1 MEIQIELGGGGI
13 DRGNERVT
21 RRIVIREVVDLIVVE
36 MLKNEGINI
45 VDWLLGIF
53 SRCLEDTSCP
63 YTKGEVKERSMQI
76 TSDLGY

>member
-36 MLKNEGINI
+36 
-45 VDWLLGIF
+45 
-53 SRCLEDTSCP
+53 C
-63 YTKGEVKERSMQI
+63 
-76 TSDLGY
+76 